1 MTMTTCYF
9 NDCNNA
15 ALSDSS
21 KCEFHKHR
29 LKCLIDGCHNQVYA
43 RRLCV
48 RHGGKKLCAFPDCN
62 RNARLGKFCSLHG
75 VVTHKRHCNEDG
87 CLKMAHARGKCVR
100 HGGGRRCAH
109 PECPSHARHKGYCSR
124 HAILM
129 MPLTPPHQLEAK
141 MDMTISPAARWPGG
155 NGFVAF
161 RLGST
166 KKQCTFPDCTRR
178 AHARRMC
185 VRHGGGRKCSVEE
198 CTSHARSGGLCCRH
212 GRGRLSPP
220 SKCSVAWGSPE
231 VGTFEI
237 AMTELDTAILNSL
250 VQDDDDTDD
259 EFSLLDPTWLF
270 TETIDMELVDFGF

>member
-1 MTMTTCYF
+1 
-9 NDCNNA
+9 
-15 ALSDSS
+15 
-21 KCEFHKHR
+21 
-29 LKCLIDGCHNQVYA
+29 
-43 RRLCV
+43 
-48 RHGGKKLCAFPDCN
+48 
-62 RNARLGKFCSLHG
+62 
-75 VVTHKRHCNEDG
+75 
-87 CLKMAHARGKCVR
+87 
-100 HGGGRRCAH
+100 
-109 PECPSHARHKGYCSR
+109 
-124 HAILM
+124 M

-178 AHARRMC
+178 AHARRI
-185 VRHGGGRKCSVEE
+185 
-198 CTSHARSGGLCCRH
+198 HARSGGLCCRH

-220 SKCSVAWGSPE
+220 SKCSVAWGTPE

-270 TETIDMELVDFGF
+270 TETINMEL